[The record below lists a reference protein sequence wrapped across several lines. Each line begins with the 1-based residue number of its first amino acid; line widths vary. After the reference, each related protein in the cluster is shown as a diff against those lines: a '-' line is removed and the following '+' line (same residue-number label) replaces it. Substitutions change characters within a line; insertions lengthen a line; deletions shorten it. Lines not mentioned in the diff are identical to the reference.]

1 MQTDT
6 VRLLAAYNQAANRK
20 MNESIKTLSA
30 PEWEKNLGGYFPS
43 IRSLCSHT
51 YYWDLTWFGRFARGG
66 GFRAAMN
73 PLLSR
78 DYSGGD
84 LFFPVA
90 GDYLAGRDTLDEL
103 LISFMDELNDGDLT
117 RILPLGAGKQDGK
130 QDGKQNRK
138 QDGKS
143 YGSLMLHVFNHQ
155 THHRGMISLYLELLG
170 RANDFNSLSAYL

>member
-6 VRLLAAYNQAANRK
+6 VQLLAAYNQAANRK
-20 MNESIKTLSA
+20 MNESVKTLSA
-30 PEWEKNLGGYFPS
+30 LEWEKNLGGYFPS

-84 LFFPVA
+84 LFFPAA
-90 GDYLAGRDTLDEL
+90 GDYLAGRDTLDKL
-103 LISFMDELNDGDLT
+103 LISFMDELNDGDLA
-117 RILPLGAGKQDGK
+117 RILPLGDGK
-130 QDGKQNRK
+130 KN
-138 QDGKS
+138 GKS